1 MRKNKQIQ
9 GRRILILVLI
19 FLFITGDI
27 SYASISR
34 SIKFNNITIEDGLSQ
49 STVDAMY
56 QDSRGYI
63 WIGTNDGLNRYN
75 GYEFKHYKNDKY
87 DKNSLINNYIIDITE
102 DKNGDM
108 WVSTFGGISR
118 INPDTE
124 TIKNYYAEEDRGN
137 LSDNNICQILSTKDN
152 RIIAATVYGLNLY
165 DEENDKFIRILDKE
179 DDLPSQYI
187 YSVKEDYRGHIWIGT
202 EKGLVEFDQDFNM
215 LNSYK
220 DTIGNSEVY
229 NIYDDL
235 QGHIWVCTLGNGLFR
250 INLNDNSVDNY
261 KNNEDEY
268 SILSNNIKDVLFDSK
283 SNLWI
288 ATDKGLCSFNY
299 KKEIFTSYKK
309 ESYESDSILDDKT
322 RCLLRDSSGLIWVG
336 AYSGISVFNP
346 NSSFYHFKSQPNNEN
361 SLSGNNINGIYK
373 DNNKTLWIGTSQEGV
388 NIINGNE
395 IEYLNKE
402 NSNLISNS
410 IFEITGVNNYVFI
423 GTNEGLSVLERNSD
437 EEYIITNY
445 TVKDGLP
452 SDKIRSLFIDSKG
465 YLWVG
470 TNKGLAILDMSSRKF
485 VDMTEILDEIG
496 VSDKFIRAI
505 YEDSRGNYYIG
516 CFLEGGLIKI
526 DPYTGKHKIYGNN
539 ENDNDSISSNTIRYI
554 TEDLDGNILVGTS
567 HGLNILDSN
576 TDKFKHYTENDG
588 LVNNTVY
595 GVLVDKNN
603 DVWMS
608 TNGGISRFSIKEGT
622 FKNFTVTDGLQSN
635 EFNGTSCFNSNDGY
649 LYFGGINGFNAID
662 VDNIELSVFQPK
674 VIFESFEING
684 ISTKGL
690 SDRRLKFNENNIKI
704 NFFTND
710 YKNTKKTKYYYRLN
724 GLEHEWN
731 VTNNNSLIFANLAPG
746 DYDLEIKTVTQHGVI
761 SEISSVNFT
770 IKPPIW
776 KSRYAILIYLILII
790 LSMSG
795 YLNKVKKLD
804 KLVNKRTSE
813 LRDKME
819 ENEKLFNQ
827 VLNLEQNKNN
837 YFVNLS
843 HELRTPLNIL
853 SSINQLIK
861 SFTKNDTV
869 ISNEK
874 LSYYMDV
881 MNRNCNRLL
890 KLINNLIDY
899 SKIENNNYVIDKRS
913 VDIVYLVEETVL
925 DMKEYIEEKGIELIF
940 DTDVE
945 EKSIEC
951 DKLDI
956 ERCIINLV
964 SNAVKFTPEGGLI
977 EVVLHDLHDKVKISV
992 RDNGIGISE
1001 ENQKIIFDRF
1011 NQGVDKSSEQKGGS
1025 GLGLTITK
1033 QLINLHGGEIYVD
1046 SKVDEGSE
1054 FVIILPVG
1062 NDFEK

>member
-19 FLFITGDI
+19 FLLITGDI

-102 DKNGDM
+102 DKNGYM

-452 SDKIRSLFIDSKG
+452 SDKIRALFIDSKG

-526 DPYTGKHKIYGNN
+526 DPYTGEYKIYGNN

-649 LYFGGINGFNAID
+649 LYFGGINGFNVID

-674 VIFESFEING
+674 VIFDSFEVNG

-724 GLEHEWN
+724 GLEHDWN

-790 LSMSG
+790 LSISG

-945 EKSIEC
+945 EKSIQC